1 MTKRLPLF
9 ALPLFGMLLAAV
21 LPLAAFAGEGPEL
34 AEANTHINDQAS
46 LQRGA
51 TLFMNY
57 CSGCHSLQYQRYT
70 RLGVDLGLTED
81 EVAKNFI
88 FTGAKPGEHITVS
101 MNPADATAWFGKAP
115 PDLSLEGRS
124 RGPDWIYTYLKSFY
138 VDESRPTGWNNTL
151 LPGASMPNVLWQLQG
166 MQRPVMGKGAD
177 GQPAVESLVLAEKGS
192 LDPEQYDQA
201 ARDISAFL
209 QYVGEPAAMQR
220 ETYGVWVILF
230 LVVFSLLAYLLK
242 HEYWRDVH

>member
-21 LPLAAFAGEGPEL
+21 VPLAAFAEEGPEL

-57 CSGCHSLQYQRYT
+57 CSGCHSLQYQRYS
-70 RLGVDLGLTED
+70 RLGADLGLTED
-81 EVAKNFI
+81 EVTKNFI
-88 FTGAKPGEHITVS
+88 FTGAKPGEHINVS

-115 PDLSLEGRS
+115 PDLSLEGRA

-138 VDESRPTGWNNTL
+138 VDEARPMGWNNKL

-166 MQRPVMGKGAD
+166 LQRPVMGKGAD